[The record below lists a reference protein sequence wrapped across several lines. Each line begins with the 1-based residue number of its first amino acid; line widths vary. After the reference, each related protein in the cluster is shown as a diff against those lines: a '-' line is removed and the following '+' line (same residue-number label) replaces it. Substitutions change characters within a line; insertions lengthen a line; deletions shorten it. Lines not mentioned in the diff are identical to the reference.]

1 MRILFAIFMV
11 ITFTIVLL
19 ATPKAETWCIRDR
32 AGVTSEICAFSS
44 ARDCIGAALVG
55 PAGGTVCAQQIRRSD
70 GNDRRVG
77 FADGNFRHSY
87 GPLQKRHGNRSKK
100 ESIKGRPEHRL

>member
-1 MRILFAIFMV
+1 MRILLAICTV
-11 ITFTIVLL
+11 LTFTFGLL
-19 ATPKAETWCIRDR
+19 AAAEAETWCIRDR

-44 ARDCIGAALVG
+44 AHDCVRAALVG

-77 FADGNFRHSY
+77 FADGTFRHSY
-87 GPLQKRHGNRSKK
+87 GHAPKRHGNRSNKGKK
-100 ESIKGRPEHRL
+100 EMQ

>member
-1 MRILFAIFMV
+1 MRIALAICMMM
-11 ITFTIVLL
+11 TFTIALL
-19 ATPKAETWCIRDR
+19 AAAKAETWCIRDR

-44 ARDCIGAALVG
+44 AHDCVRAALVG

-77 FADGNFRHSY
+77 FADGNSWHSY
-87 GPLQKRHGNRSKK
+87 GHARKRHANRSKK
-100 ESIKGRPEHRL
+100 GKP